1 MTGLIE
7 GRALWCSLGD
17 LREYPKGVQDIDRLI
32 DWCNRVHVNILLP
45 NVFGGSLAFY
55 TGSRLV
61 PTHRTFEGW
70 DALKLLVER
79 AHENDMEVHP
89 WIVVANQG
97 SLLLPA
103 QKGKLYSEGIEPLQV
118 RHPDWFCTD
127 RYGFPM
133 TQLPFFGNS
142 YDIDL
147 GKSEVRR
154 FVADVAREIVKI
166 YPEVDGIHLD
176 YIRFRYWNS
185 KLTLGMEGA
194 EDLSR
199 PIQVGDWIWVT
210 RKWRGDQTLNDLV
223 LAYQVTQIE
232 KEEKEPYKKTAATLE
247 REHTYCYCDC
257 CLQAFQADE
266 NLAIPS
272 HLKTT
277 QERADWIHKEHMDK
291 WVKWRAEQV
300 TKQVREIREVLR
312 EADPK
317 KMLSAAVFQN
327 VEEAIQTVGQ
337 DWTSWV
343 KEGLLD
349 FVNPMVYWVPPE
361 TVRQRTADYL
371 KRIDGRCPVYPGVL
385 TSTDFNVPVENVGKY
400 VQGIREAGGH
410 GITLFCYATWSNEHR
425 RERGH
430 ETIQDYDEALKEVFK
445 EKAERPHS
453 SRRMP

>member
-1 MTGLIE
+1 VIGLIE
-7 GRALWCSLGD
+7 GRALWCGLGD
-17 LREYPKGVQDIDRLI
+17 FREYPKGVEDIDRLI
-32 DWCNRVHVNILLP
+32 GWCNRVHVNILLP
-45 NVFGGSLAFY
+45 NVFGGSLASY

-61 PTHRTFEGW
+61 PTNRTFEGW
-70 DALKLLVER
+70 DALKLLIEK

-97 SLLLPA
+97 SILQA
-103 QKGKLYSEGIEPLQV
+103 QKGKLSREGTELLQV
-118 RHPDWFCTD
+118 KHPDWFCTD

-133 TQLPFFGNS
+133 TQLPFFGSS
-142 YDIDL
+142 YDVDL
-147 GKSEVRR
+147 GKAEVRR
-154 FVADVAREIVKI
+154 FIANIAREIVET

-176 YIRFRYWNS
+176 YIRFRYWSS
-185 KLTLGMEGA
+185 KLTLGMEGS

-199 PIQVGDWIWVT
+199 PIEVGDWIWVT
-210 RKWRGDQTLNDLV
+210 RKWRKDPTLNDLI
-223 LAYQVTQIE
+223 LAYQVTKIE
-232 KEEKEPYKKTAATLE
+232 KGEKEPYKKMAATLE
-247 REHTYCYCDC
+247 REHTYCYCDR

-266 NLAIPS
+266 NLTIPS

-277 QERADWIHKEHMDK
+277 QERADWIHQEHMDN

-300 TKQVREIREVLR
+300 TKQVREIRKALR
-312 EADPK
+312 KADPK

-337 DWTSWV
+337 DWISWA

-361 TVRQRTADYL
+361 TVEQRTADYL
-371 KRIDGRCPVYPGVL
+371 KRIEGKCPIYPGIL
-385 TSTDFNVPVENVGKY
+385 TSTDFNVPVENVKKY

-425 RERGH
+425 IERGH
-430 ETIQDYDEALKEVFK
+430 ETIQDYDEALKGVFK
-445 EKAERPHS
+445 EKAKRPHS
-453 SRRMP
+453 RTKT